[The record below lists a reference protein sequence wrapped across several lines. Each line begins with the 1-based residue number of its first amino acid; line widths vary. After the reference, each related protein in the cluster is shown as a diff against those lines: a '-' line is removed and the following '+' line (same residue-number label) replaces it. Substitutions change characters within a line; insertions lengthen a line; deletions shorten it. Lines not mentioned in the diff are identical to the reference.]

1 MLNINKSITLNATS
15 DIDGAQ
21 VAYMSATVNSE
32 NGSANISKSITNQA
46 LYSANKAEV
55 RKDMAAFEEE
65 VHKIEDEMLNSN
77 NEV

>member
-21 VAYMSATVNSE
+21 VAYMSATISSE
-32 NGSANISKSITNQA
+32 SGSANISKSITNQA
-46 LYSANKAEV
+46 LYNANKSEV

>member
-1 MLNINKSITLNATS
+1 
-15 DIDGAQ
+15 
-21 VAYMSATVNSE
+21 MSATINSE

-46 LYSANKAEV
+46 LYSSNKAEV
-55 RKDMAAFEEE
+55 RKDMATFEEE

>member
-1 MLNINKSITLNATS
+1 MLNINKSTTLNATS

-21 VAYMSATVNSE
+21 VAYMSATISSE
-32 NGSANISKSITNQA
+32 SGSANISKSITNQA
-46 LYSANKAEV
+46 LYNANKSEV

>member
-1 MLNINKSITLNATS
+1 MLKISRSISLNATS
-15 DIDGAQ
+15 EIDGVQ
-21 VAYMSATVNSE
+21 VAYMSATISSE
-32 NGSANISKSITNQA
+32 SGSANISKSITNQA

>member
-15 DIDGAQ
+15 DIEGAQ
-21 VAYMSATVNSE
+21 VAYMSATISSE
-32 NGSANISKSITNQA
+32 SGSANISKSITNQA
-46 LYSANKAEV
+46 LYNANKSEV